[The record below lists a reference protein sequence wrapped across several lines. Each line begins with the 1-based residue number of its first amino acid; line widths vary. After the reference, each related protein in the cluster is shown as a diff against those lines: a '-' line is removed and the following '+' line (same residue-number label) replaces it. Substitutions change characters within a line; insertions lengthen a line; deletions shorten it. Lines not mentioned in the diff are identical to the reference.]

1 MALLIL
7 LKKLTLIA
15 QPNFQLPL
23 FRTRWHPFSV
33 ITNSRPAES
42 GVWNAPQA
50 FRAETLLECVHM
62 KRRAEVLYNDNL
74 RKNGALWGAQKSA
87 HRMSF
92 ARQHGCGDEP
102 REGRQKL
109 AQGGTGVLSMHR
121 LCACWGGGSPGC
133 ECITKSKPRE
143 GRHKL
148 SRDIEQPMM
157 RLLQT
162 RAAELLHNEHL
173 QIRGGGYP
181 R

>member
-15 QPNFQLPL
+15 QPNFQLAS
-23 FRTRWHPFSV
+23 FRTRLHPFSV

-62 KRRAEVLYNDNL
+62 KRRAEVLYNEHL

-92 ARQHGCGDEP
+92 ARQHGWGDEP
-102 REGRQKL
+102 RQGRQKL
-109 AQGGTGVLSMHR
+109 AQGG
-121 LCACWGGGSPGC
+121 SPGY